1 MEVEPRTTRDA
12 RELVE
17 RHRPIEVTFDVV
29 DDAEDASVVLGT
41 HARQLAAAKTSSI
54 APLGTYGQ
62 FQRHG
67 QTYCN
72 HLALII
78 PSYF

>member
-29 DDAEDASVVLGT
+29 DDAEDASVVLGP

-54 APLGTYGQ
+54 APLALLRAARY
-62 FQRHG
+62 HG
-67 QTYCN
+67 
-72 HLALII
+72 
-78 PSYF
+78 